1 MQYQLN
7 SDAEVSVRKNKGLKV
22 WATLT
27 IAKCS
32 SEQLF
37 CDAAVNRMRL
47 TGT

>member
-7 SDAEVSVRKNKGLKV
+7 SDAEVSVRQNEGLKV
-22 WATLT
+22 WAALT

-32 SEQLF
+32 SEQVF
-37 CDAAVNRMRL
+37 VDAAVNRMRL